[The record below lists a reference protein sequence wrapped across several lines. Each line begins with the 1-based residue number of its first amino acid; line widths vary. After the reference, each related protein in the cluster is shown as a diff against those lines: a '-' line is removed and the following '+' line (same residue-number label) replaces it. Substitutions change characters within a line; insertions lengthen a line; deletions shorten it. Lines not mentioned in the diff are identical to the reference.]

1 MNEVARGELSQAEKL
16 AYAESLK
23 AEQAEKFKQRKA
35 AKAEFAL
42 ADAGA
47 KTTLRDLSRPGG
59 KVVPIK
65 RDVLMVASPKEEPKA
80 KTIEQAIAEGV
91 AAEIKAKGAKPPMT
105 GVGEGFTHRDAEEEP
120 RARYQS
126 KGDEKASARADLSL
140 RGRAYDRERP
150 MLEKTIAALQTLGIH
165 FSYDLF
171 RRRWHVGD
179 HVLKE
184 QFGDSTDNAI
194 LVLRTHITE
203 KLGFDPR
210 GHTEAAVFRLCLE
223 HAFNPVLDY
232 LDGLKWDGKPRLDTW
247 LMTYLG
253 ATEGALNRVFGRKV
267 LIAAARRARIPGTK
281 FDQMMVLE
289 GEQDT
294 GKSSAVKIL
303 AGDFFRDEEIV
314 SKSNKEVQELTCGV
328 WLYEMSELV
337 GLTKRDVEHV
347 KNFLSRT
354 HDSARGAWGRKLE
367 DQARTCVFIGT
378 CNRSDYL
385 SDDTGNRRFW
395 PVSTGEIDLDALK
408 RDRDQLWA
416 EANIAEQAGEELT
429 IDRKLRDEAAILAD
443 SRLAD
448 DPWDQRLAEV
458 ERMAVQIDGKFSR
471 EFGEMR
477 ASSDWLLR
485 DVLDINPNVIGMA
498 HSKRLAASMRRLG
511 WKGPKN
517 LKINSHPDLKGY
529 TRSLEALHDWR

>member
-1 MNEVARGELSQAEKL
+1 VKDEMNEKTTATNGEAELSEAKKL
-16 AYAESLK
+16 AVAERFK
-23 AEQAEKFKQRKA
+23 AKRVEDKA
-35 AKAEFAL
+35 NGTGDFA
-42 ADAGA
+42 AA
-47 KTTLRDLSRPGG
+47 
-59 KVVPIK
+59 KVVPMK
-65 RDVLMVASPKEEPKA
+65 RDVLMVATSSKAQVKPKIEPPPP
-80 KTIEQAIAEGV
+80 IELLEHLANPER
-91 AAEIKAKGAKPPMT
+91 PN
-105 GVGEGFTHRDAEEEP
+105 RDP
-120 RARYQS
+120 ARDHQKS
-126 KGDEKASARADLSL
+126 KGGVRTDLSL
-140 RGRAYDRERP
+140 QGRAYDRERP

-184 QFGDSTDNAI
+184 QFGDSMDNAI

-232 LDGLKWDGKPRLDTW
+232 LDSLKWDGKPRLDTW

-267 LIAAARRARIPGTK
+267 LIAAARRARIPGIK

-289 GEQDT
+289 GKQDT

-303 AGDFFRDEEIV
+303 AGDFFRDEEII

-337 GLTKRDVEHV
+337 GLSKRDVEHV

-395 PVSTGEIDLDALK
+395 PVPTGEIDLDALK

-429 IDRKLRDEAAILAD
+429 IDRKLRDEAAMLAD

-458 ERMAVQIDGKFSR
+458 ERWPVTVHGKFSR

-477 ASSDWLLR
+477 AASDWLLR
-485 DVLDINPNVIGMA
+485 DTLDLNPNNVSGA
-498 HSKRLAASMRRLG
+498 SSKRLAAAMRRLG
-511 WKGPKN
+511 WIGPKTM
-517 LKINSHPDLKGY
+517 KINGQDVKGY
-529 TRSLEALHDWR
+529 CRSLQALHDWR

>member
-1 MNEVARGELSQAEKL
+1 MSDEVAKNGGGALSQAEKL
-16 AYAESLK
+16 AFAESLK

-42 ADAGA
+42 ADAEA
-47 KTTLRDLSRPGG
+47 KTTLRDLSKPGG

-65 RDVLMVASPKEEPKA
+65 RDVLMVASQPKA
-80 KTIEQAIAEGV
+80 KTIEQAIAEEV
-91 AAEIKAKGAKPPMT
+91 AVEIEAKKAKGT
-105 GVGEGFTHRDAEEEP
+105 SVRT
-120 RARYQS
+120 
-126 KGDEKASARADLSL
+126 DLSL
-140 RGRAYDRERP
+140 QGRTYDRERP
-150 MLEKTIAALQTLGIH
+150 MLEKTIAALQASGIH

-184 QFGDSTDNAI
+184 QFGDSMDNAI

-232 LDGLKWDGKPRLDTW
+232 LDSLKWDGKPRLDTW
-247 LMTYLG
+247 LMTYVG
-253 ATEGALNRVFGRKV
+253 ATEAALNHVFGRKV
-267 LIAAARRARIPGTK
+267 LIAAVRRARSPGAK

-289 GEQDT
+289 GKQDT

-303 AGDFFRDEEIV
+303 AGDFFRDEEII

-347 KNFLSRT
+347 KNFLSKT

-395 PVSTGEIDLDALK
+395 PVPTGEIDLDALK

-416 EANIAEQAGEELT
+416 EASIAEQAGEELT
-429 IDRKLRDEAAILAD
+429 IDRRLRDEAAMLAD

-448 DPWDQRLAEV
+448 DPWDQTLAKV
-458 ERMAVQIDGKFSR
+458 ERQCVTMHEKFSR

-485 DVLDINPNVIGMA
+485 DILDLNPNNVSGVS
-498 HSKRLAASMRRLG
+498 SKRLAAAMRRLG
-511 WKGPKN
+511 WTGPKTM
-517 LKINSHPDLKGY
+517 KIDGRDMKGY
-529 TRSLEALHDWR
+529 CKSLQALHDWR